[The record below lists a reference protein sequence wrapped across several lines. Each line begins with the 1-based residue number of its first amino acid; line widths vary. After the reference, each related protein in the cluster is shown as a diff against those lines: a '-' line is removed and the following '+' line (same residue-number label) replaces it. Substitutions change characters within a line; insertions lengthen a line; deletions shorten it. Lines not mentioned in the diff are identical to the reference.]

1 MQDEII
7 KHTQNIRKSI
17 GNSSHTTA
25 EKLKEVLIEIF
36 IIVFAVTLS
45 IWLHSWSEHKHEQ
58 NEAQK
63 FLTELKSDIQRDI
76 ELLKQNKQLSVRLD
90 SNYKFVLSLGD
101 TPMTDTVLGS
111 YTDMYNFST
120 NFNTGRYE
128 GFKSGGK
135 IGTIENDSLKNNI
148 LVYYQQTIPNL
159 IAEANFLNSE
169 QMKILNA
176 GQDAMDK
183 SSLYQFLT
191 TKKTHSMYYF
201 LEYNF
206 RASITDY
213 ENTITQANNI
223 IKQINELSEK

>member
-17 GNSSHTTA
+17 GSTSHTTM
-25 EKLKEVLIEIF
+25 EKFKEVTIEIF

-45 IWLHSWSEHKHEQ
+45 IWLHSWSEHSHEQ
-58 NEAQK
+58 NEAEK
-63 FLTELKSDIQRDI
+63 FLKELKNDIQRDI
-76 ELLKQNKQLSVRLD
+76 ELLKQNKQLSVQLD
-90 SNYKFVLSLGD
+90 SNYKFVLNLGNEPLSD
-101 TPMTDTVLGS
+101 TELGN
-111 YTDMYNFST
+111 YTDMYSFST

-135 IGTIENDSLKNNI
+135 IGTIENDSLKNDI

-159 IAEANFLNSE
+159 ISEANFLNSE
-169 QMKILNA
+169 QLKILNA

-183 SSLYQFLT
+183 FSLYQFLT

-201 LEYNF
+201 LEYNL
-206 RASITDY
+206 RNSITDY
-213 ENTITQANNI
+213 ENTIAQANNI
-223 IKQINELSEK
+223 IKQIDALSKE